1 MLYLLTTLKASK
13 MFSCRFYSIICFF
26 KQNKPSDQSN
36 RSNFSHGTLVLEH
49 LMCKSTTSEKDSLAL
64 ASPRLP
70 SRHADTGH
78 PPPRREYTSAFAS
91 VLFGRSIPPPSSLQ
105 KGTSFACGGPSLLP
119 SPPFTSSKTH
129 FCRTEGRSGKG
140 GKESHLRTRCVRVR
154 ERGL

>member
-1 MLYLLTTLKASK
+1 MYAIKMLYLLTTLKASK

-26 KQNKPSDQSN
+26 NQNKPSDQSN

-91 VLFGRSIPPPSSLQ
+91 VLFGRSIPPPPPAYKREPHLR
-105 KGTSFACGGPSLLP
+105 AEALP
-119 SPPFTSSKTH
+119 FFPPPLSRQVRPTFVA
-129 FCRTEGRSGKG
+129 RRDGQEKG
-140 GKESHLRTRCVRVR
+140 GKKVT
-154 ERGL
+154 

>member
-1 MLYLLTTLKASK
+1 MNAIKILKACK
-13 MFSCRFYSIICFF
+13 IFSCRFYSIICFF
-26 KQNKPSDQSN
+26 NQNKPSDQSN
-36 RSNFSHGTLVLEH
+36 RSNFSHGTLVLEP

-70 SRHADTGH
+70 CRHQTSVTTERRIYLRLRIRLVWSVD
-78 PPPRREYTSAFAS
+78 PPPLQPTKENLICVRRPFPS
-91 VLFGRSIPPPSSLQ
+91 PP
-105 KGTSFACGGPSLLP
+105 
-119 SPPFTSSKTH
+119 PPFTSSKTH